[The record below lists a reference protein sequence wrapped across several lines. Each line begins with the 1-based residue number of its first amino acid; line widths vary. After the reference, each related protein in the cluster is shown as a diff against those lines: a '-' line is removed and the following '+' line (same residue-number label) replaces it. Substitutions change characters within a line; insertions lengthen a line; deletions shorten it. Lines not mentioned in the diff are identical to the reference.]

1 MGYVNKNILILLG
14 ERRMKYSFYAIFN
27 KELDSSWLNI
37 YFPDIKE
44 AQSFGVDYE
53 DAIKMA
59 TDLLKY
65 ALEINYNNCRNIT
78 PSSENEINKLYEY
91 DDLVKIEVDVD

>member
-1 MGYVNKNILILLG
+1 
-14 ERRMKYSFYAIFN
+14 MKYSFYAIFN
-27 KELDSSWLNI
+27 KEPDSDWLNI

-44 AQSFGVDYE
+44 AQSFGVDYD

-78 PSSENEINKLYEY
+78 SSSENEINKLYDY
-91 DDLVKIEVDVD
+91 DYLVKIEVDA

>member
-1 MGYVNKNILILLG
+1 
-14 ERRMKYSFYAIFN
+14 MKYSFYAIFN
-27 KELDSSWLNI
+27 KEPDSSWLNI

>member
-1 MGYVNKNILILLG
+1 
-14 ERRMKYSFYAIFN
+14 MKYSFYAIFN

>member
-1 MGYVNKNILILLG
+1 
-14 ERRMKYSFYAIFN
+14 MKYSFYAIFN
-27 KELDSSWLNI
+27 KEPDSDWLNI

-44 AQSFGVDYE
+44 AQSFGVDYD

-59 TDLLKY
+59 TDFLKY

-78 PSSENEINKLYEY
+78 SSSENEINKLYDY
-91 DDLVKIEVDVD
+91 DYLVKIEVDA

>member
-1 MGYVNKNILILLG
+1 
-14 ERRMKYSFYAIFN
+14 MKYSFYAIFI
-27 KELDSSWLNI
+27 KEPDSNWLNI

-44 AQSFGVDYE
+44 AQSFGVDYD

-59 TDLLKY
+59 ADLLKY
-65 ALEINYNNCRNIT
+65 ALEINYNNCRNIK
-78 PSSENEINKLYEY
+78 PSSENEINKLYDY